1 MNDTVRAAASP
12 LHTGNSVMP
21 RGGGR
26 GRLADLAFGSLSL
39 RADEVLTTEGLDRG
53 RHLAFLPA
61 DALELDLGDV
71 AQRQFGD
78 YELLAEQH
86 ALFAVLRER
95 A

>member
-1 MNDTVRAAASP
+1 MNDTVRSANP
-12 LHTGNSVMP
+12 LHTSNSVMP

-39 RADEVLTTEGLDRG
+39 RAAAALTTEGLDRG

-61 DALELDLGDV
+61 DALELDLRDA

-78 YELLAEQH
+78 
-86 ALFAVLRER
+86 
-95 A
+95 